1 MDKKELYDDN
11 ELDDTDTFTQTY
23 VQCVCVCV
31 CVCVYRGR
39 VIREEVN
46 YVTSL

>member
-23 VQCVCVCV
+23 VQCVCVCI
-31 CVCVYRGR
+31 G
-39 VIREEVN
+39 EG
-46 YVTSL
+46 